1 MLPLKNDNPTRTIPI
16 FTIGLIA
23 ANCLVHFYQMTLPP
37 AAQERFAI
45 QFGLIPVEISHLRNL
60 MAGASFPVWLSPFS
74 SMFLHAD
81 LWHLLGNMLY
91 LWIFG
96 KNVEDYL
103 GHFRFLG
110 FYLLSGL
117 AAVALFVAIN
127 PNGHIPLVGASGAI
141 AGVLGAYLVAFPR
154 SRVLTLIW
162 IIFFIRLIWLPAIFL
177 LGYWIVIQIVMAAA
191 AVGARAE
198 GGGVAWS
205 AHVGGFVFG
214 WLLMRLFKRRLAAAR
229 NIAVDRSDYYGRWH

>member
-1 MLPLKNDNPTRTIPI
+1 MLPLKDDNKLHTFPI

-23 ANCLVHFYQMTLPP
+23 ANCLVFFYQMTLPAP
-37 AAQERFAI
+37 AQEQFVFR
-45 QFGLIPVEISHLRNL
+45 FGLIPFAITNMRLL
-60 MAGASFPVWLSPFS
+60 MPGASFPIWLSPFS

-96 KNVEDYL
+96 NNVEDYL
-103 GHFRFLG
+103 GHFKFLA

-117 AAVALFVAIN
+117 AAVALFVALN
-127 PNGHIPLVGASGAI
+127 PDGRMPLVGASGAI

-162 IIFFIRLIWLPAIFL
+162 ILFFVRMIWLPAVFL
-177 LGYWIVIQIVMAAA
+177 LGYWIIIQIVMAAA
-191 AVGARAE
+191 SVGARTD
-198 GGGVAWS
+198 GGVAWS

-214 WLLMRLFKRRLAAAR
+214 WIVMRLLKRQLAAAR
-229 NIAVDRSDYYGRWH
+229 HIAVDNTDYYGRWH